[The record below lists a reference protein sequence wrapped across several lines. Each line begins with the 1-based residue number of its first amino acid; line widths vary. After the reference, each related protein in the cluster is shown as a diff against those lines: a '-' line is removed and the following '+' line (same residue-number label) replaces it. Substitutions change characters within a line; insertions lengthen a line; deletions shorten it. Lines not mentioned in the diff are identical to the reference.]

1 MAPLPERATTAPP
14 DAAHLL
20 EVADSILGRAGDGE
34 QVEVVVVADQ
44 GTEVRVYEG
53 EVESLSV
60 ADTAG
65 VGVRV
70 LDGGRQGLAWA
81 GTLDPGAVAALLDE
95 ARDNLRFANSDPH
108 AGLAT
113 PDGVVPVH
121 LDLADPA
128 VATLP
133 TSDKVALAI
142 ELEAATRA
150 ADPRISGIES
160 AEYADSV
167 AAAAVASTT
176 GVRAVSA
183 ENVCWLSVYPLAG
196 EGDATQ
202 TGFGFSLARRPS
214 DLDPAAAAA
223 DAARRATRMLGAVRP
238 TTGRTT
244 LVFDPWVTAQV
255 LEVVGATLSG
265 DAVVRGRSPF
275 ADRLGEAIASPL
287 LTLVD
292 DPTDPAA
299 FSATATDG
307 EGLATR
313 PNVLIADGVLQ
324 MFVHNAT
331 SARRAGTVSTGS
343 AVRGS
348 YRSAPGAGCAA
359 LALTPGVATQAQLLE
374 RVGDGILIADV
385 AGLHSGVNPVS
396 GDLSV
401 GAEGLAI
408 RGGATAEPLRE
419 FTIATTLQRLLTDVD
434 AVGAD
439 LEWLPMGAAGVSLVV
454 RDVMVSGQ

>member
-1 MAPLPERATTAPP
+1 VSSP
-14 DAAHLL
+14 DAASLL
-20 EVADSILGRAGDGE
+20 EVADAVLERARADE
-34 QVEVVVVADQ
+34 QVEVVVVAEQ

-53 EVESLSV
+53 EVESLSS
-60 ADTAG
+60 AHTAG

-70 LDGGRQGLAWA
+70 LTGGRQGLAWA
-81 GTLDPGAVAALLDE
+81 GTLDPAAVHTLLDD
-95 ARDNLRFANSDPH
+95 ARDNLRFASVDPH

-113 PDGVVPVH
+113 PDGVSSVELH
-121 LDLADPA
+121 LLDPG
-128 VATLP
+128 VAALP
-133 TSDKVALAI
+133 TADKVALAI
-142 ELEAATRA
+142 EVEAATRR
-150 ADPRISGIES
+150 ADARISGIES

-167 AAAAVASTT
+167 SAAAVVSTT
-176 GVRAVSA
+176 GVRATSA
-183 ENVCWLSVYPLAG
+183 ESVCWLSVYPLAG

-202 TGFGFSLARRPS
+202 TGFGFSLARRPA

-223 DAARRATRMLGAVRP
+223 DASHRATRMLGAVRP
-238 TTGRTT
+238 STGRTT
-244 LVFDPWVTAQV
+244 LVLDPWVTAQV
-255 LEVVGATLSG
+255 LEVVGSTLSG

-275 ADRLGEAIASPL
+275 ADRLGETIASPMV
-287 LTLVD
+287 TLVD
-292 DPTDPAA
+292 DPTNPDA
-299 FSATATDG
+299 FSATASDG

-313 PNVLIADGVLQ
+313 RNVLIDGGVLQ

-359 LALTPGVATQAQLLE
+359 LALAPGTATQAQLLE
-374 RVGDGILIADV
+374 QVGDGILIADV

-396 GDLSV
+396 GDVSV

-408 RGGATAEPLRE
+408 RGGETAEPLRE
-419 FTIATTLQRLLTDVD
+419 FTIASTLQRLLTDVD

-454 RDVMVSGQ
+454 RDVVVSGQ

>member
-1 MAPLPERATTAPP
+1 VAPLPEVAAAPP

-20 EVADSILGRAGDGE
+20 EVADSVVGRARRHE
-34 QVEVVVVADQ
+34 QVEVVVVADR

-70 LDGGRQGLAWA
+70 VDGGRQGLAWA
-81 GTLDPGAVAALLDE
+81 GTLDPDAVSALLDE
-95 ARDNLRFANSDPH
+95 ARDNLRFASADPH
-108 AGLAT
+108 AGLAA
-113 PDGVVPVH
+113 PDGVVPVE
-121 LDLADPA
+121 LDLCHPG
-128 VATLP
+128 VAALP
-133 TSDKVALAI
+133 TADKVALAI
-142 ELEAATRA
+142 ELEAATRS
-150 ADPRISGIES
+150 ADRRISGIES

-167 AAAAVASTT
+167 SAAAVVSTT
-176 GVRAVSA
+176 GVRATS
-183 ENVCWLSVYPLAG
+183 EEGVCWLSVYPLAG
-196 EGDATQ
+196 EGDGTQ
-202 TGFGFSLARRPS
+202 TGFGFSLARDPAA
-214 DLDPAAAAA
+214 LDAAAAAA

-238 TTGRTT
+238 PTGRTT
-244 LVFDPWVTAQV
+244 LVLDPWVTAQV

-313 PNVLIADGVLQ
+313 RNVLVDAGVLQ
-324 MFVHNAT
+324 MFVHSAT
-331 SARRAGTVSTGS
+331 SARRAGTTSTGS

-359 LALTPGVATQAQLLE
+359 LALAPGTATQAQLLE
-374 RVGDGILIADV
+374 AVGDGILIADV

-401 GAEGLAI
+401 GAEGLAV
-408 RGGATAEPLRE
+408 RGGSVAEPLRE
-419 FTIATTLQRLLTDVD
+419 FTIATTLQRLLGDLD

-439 LEWLPMGAAGVSLVV
+439 LEWLPIGAAGVSLVV

>member
-1 MAPLPERATTAPP
+1 MASP
-14 DAAHLL
+14 DVSSLL
-20 EVADSILGRAGDGE
+20 EVADRIVGRARADE
-34 QVEVVVVADQ
+34 EVEVVVVAEQ

-53 EVESLSV
+53 EVESLSA

-81 GTLDPGAVAALLDE
+81 GTLDPTAVDALLDE
-95 ARDNLRFANSDPH
+95 ARDNLRFASADPH

-113 PDGVVPVH
+113 PDGVPPVELH
-121 LDLADPA
+121 LLDPG
-128 VATLP
+128 V
-133 TSDKVALAI
+133 VALAI
-142 ELEAATRA
+142 EVEAATRR

-167 AAAAVASTT
+167 SAAAVVSTT
-176 GVRAVSA
+176 GVRATSA
-183 ENVCWLSVYPLAG
+183 ESVCWLSVYPLAG

-202 TGFGFSLARRPS
+202 TGFGFSLARRPA

-244 LVFDPWVTAQV
+244 LVLDPWVTAQV
-255 LEVVGATLSG
+255 LEVVGSTLSG
-265 DAVVRGRSPF
+265 EAVVRGRSPF
-275 ADRLGEAIASPL
+275 ADRLGETIASPMI
-287 LTLVD
+287 TLVD
-292 DPTDPAA
+292 DPTNPDA
-299 FSATATDG
+299 FSATASDG

-313 PNVLIADGVLQ
+313 RNVLIDGGVLQ

-359 LALTPGVATQAQLLE
+359 LALAPGTATQAQLVE
-374 RVGDGILIADV
+374 QVGDGILIADV

-396 GDLSV
+396 GDVSV

-408 RGGATAEPLRE
+408 RGGAVAEPLRE